1 MVVVGRD
8 NENARKIPTGSQKS
22 KLKRIVVGRDNENA
36 RKIPTGS
43 QKIKLRGEA
52 VW

>member
-1 MVVVGRD
+1 MGRD
-8 NENARKIPTGSQKS
+8 NENVRKIPTDSQKS
-22 KLKRIVVGRDNENA
+22 KLERAAVGRDNENA